1 MMYKKVRKTSE
12 KQGMPPGSLV
22 LVGNEEQQDSIIRY
36 TEILPDKIQSTKLDE
51 ATQLAALLLSPNP
64 VWVEIQGFN
73 NSKAVVEIMNGFKL
87 HALTQEDILNTK
99 HRPTITIMDNYIFIT
114 CKRFYKQGK
123 IKVVTEQISL
133 VLMGNNILTIQETH
147 ADIFTPVHERLPAFP
162 MAKRSANYLY
172 YALLDCLV
180 DSYYEIIEEIS
191 ERLEKMEDALVF
203 NPKNNL
209 LIEISAIRHS
219 LLTVKRNVVPMREVM
234 HKLLREEEVHFQGVN
249 PYLRDLYDHVIQIIE
264 VTEMSRDIIA
274 SLMDI
279 YLSSV
284 NNKMNEIMKVLTIIS
299 TTFIPLTF
307 IAGVYGMNFEHMPE
321 LKYPEAYPLVL
332 LMMMTIAVVMAIYFR
347 WKKWL

>member
-1 MMYKKVRKTSE
+1 MYKKVIKTSE
-12 KQGMPPGSLV
+12 KQGMPPGALV
-22 LVGNEEQQDSIIRY
+22 LVGNAEQQDSIIRC
-36 TEILPDKIQSTKLDE
+36 TEILPDKIQSEDISDT
-51 ATQLAALLLSPNP
+51 TQILELLLSPNP
-64 VWVEIQGFN
+64 VWIEIQGFN
-73 NSKAVVEIMNGFKL
+73 NSQAVVEIMNHFKL
-87 HALTQEDILNTK
+87 HALIQEDILNTK
-99 HRPTITIMDNYIFIT
+99 HRPTVTITDDYIFIT

-133 VLMGNNILTIQETH
+133 VLAGNNILTIQETH
-147 ADIFTPVHERLPAFP
+147 ANIFSPLHERIITIPT
-162 MAKRSANYLY
+162 AKRIANYLY
-172 YALLDCLV
+172 YTLLDCVV

-209 LIEISAIRHS
+209 LLEISAIRHS
-219 LLTVKRNVVPMREVM
+219 LLTVKRNVIPMREIM
-234 HKLLREEEVHFQGVN
+234 HKLLREEEFRFQGVN
-249 PYLRDLYDHVIQIIE
+249 PYLRDLYDHIIQIIE
-264 VTEMSRDIIA
+264 VTEMSREIIA

-332 LMMMTIAVVMAIYFR
+332 LVMLIIAIVMAIYFR
-347 WKKWL
+347 WKKWF

>member
-1 MMYKKVRKTSE
+1 MYKKVKKTSE

-22 LVGNEEQQDSIIRY
+22 LVENNEPQDSIINY
-36 TEILPDKIQSTKLDE
+36 TEILPDSIQGSKINDVE
-51 ATQLAALLLSPNP
+51 QLEELLLSPNP
-64 VWVEIQGFN
+64 VWVEVQGFN
-73 NSKAVVEIMNGFKL
+73 NSKAVVAIMNHFKL

-99 HRPTITIMDNYIFIT
+99 HRPTITITDDYIFIT

-123 IKVVTEQISL
+123 IKVLTEQISL

-147 ADIFTPVHERLPAFP
+147 ADIFTPLHERLPAF
-162 MAKRSANYLY
+162 ASIKRVANYLY
-172 YALLDCLV
+172 YALLDCVV
-180 DSYYEIIEEIS
+180 DGYYEIIEEIS

-203 NPKNNL
+203 NPQNNL

-249 PYLRDLYDHVIQIIE
+249 PYLRDLYDHIIQIIE

-307 IAGVYGMNFEHMPE
+307 ISGVYGMNFEHMPE

-332 LMMMTIAVVMAIYFR
+332 LVMIMIAIAMAFYFR